1 MEDKIMNAK
10 SSNQGFKFFWIYL
23 FLGSFSAIGNFA
35 NCLKAI
41 TLNQDNVYFL
51 LNTYTALMCI
61 LFVIATVM
69 FLLSTLF
76 AWKYIYSIAYYIH
89 TTFLFLFVIE
99 RIVHMIGACFTRD
112 FYVIP
117 IVAIYIG
124 LILLVFLY
132 FRKRKKLQV
141 PIFQTTPKNN
151 GCFEHNQSQIKNVS
165 QKQLLFNHTCSHCGK
180 TFKVK
185 YNMPKGQTTIPNLSV
200 ICPKCNSK
208 EDIEL

>member
-1 MEDKIMNAK
+1 MNAK
-10 SSNQGFKFFWIYL
+10 NSKQGFKFFWIYL
-23 FLGSFSAIGNFA
+23 FLGSFSAISSFA

-51 LNTYTALMCI
+51 LNIYTALMCI

-99 RIVHMIGACFTRD
+99 RIVHIIGACFTGD

-117 IVAIYIG
+117 IVAIYLG
-124 LILLVFLY
+124 LISLVFCISEKEKNCKFL
-132 FRKRKKLQV
+132 FSKLSKRTIGALSITNRK
-141 PIFQTTPKNN
+141 
-151 GCFEHNQSQIKNVS
+151 
-165 QKQLLFNHTCSHCGK
+165 
-180 TFKVK
+180 
-185 YNMPKGQTTIPNLSV
+185 
-200 ICPKCNSK
+200 
-208 EDIEL
+208 

>member
-1 MEDKIMNAK
+1 MNAK
-10 SSNQGFKFFWIYL
+10 NSKQGFKFFWIYL
-23 FLGSFSAIGNFA
+23 FLGSFSAISSFA

-51 LNTYTALMCI
+51 LNIYTALMCI

-76 AWKYIYSIAYYIH
+76 AWKYIS
-89 TTFLFLFVIE
+89 
-99 RIVHMIGACFTRD
+99 
-112 FYVIP
+112 
-117 IVAIYIG
+117 
-124 LILLVFLY
+124 LVFLY

-141 PIFQTTPKNN
+141 SIFQTIQKNDRR
-151 GCFEHNQSQIKNVS
+151 FEHNQSQIKNVS
-165 QKQLLFNHTCSHCGK
+165 QKQLLFNHTCSRFGK

-200 ICPKCNSK
+200 ICPQCNSK
-208 EDIEL
+208 EDIELWIRRLYYEKIKNNFWRKQ